1 MSGARLVEL
10 PDGSR
15 VLARGLRRGPRPE
28 PAPHFGLYLGRCYA
42 PPWEHEHVDWPD
54 FRTPRDPA
62 HAVDALRR
70 THARAL
76 AGQRV
81 EVACGGGRGR
91 TGTALACLAVLAGL
105 DPRDAVAW
113 VRSAYHRRAVETSG
127 QKRWVLR
134 FPEHGG

>member
-1 MSGARLVEL
+1 VSAARLVEL

-15 VLARGLRRGPRPE
+15 VLARGLRRGRHPDP
-28 PAPHFGLYLGRCYA
+28 PPHFGLYLGRDYT
-42 PPWEHEHVDWPD
+42 PPWEHEHLDWPD

-62 HAVDALRR
+62 HAVAALRR

-91 TGTALACLAVLAGL
+91 TGTALACLGVLAGL

-113 VRSAYHRRAVETSG
+113 VRAAYDRRAVETPW
-127 QKRWVLR
+127 QKRFVLH
-134 FPEHGG
+134 FPR